1 MTKVKLVNKDTKR
14 TMEIKS
20 DVTEQQLI
28 ENCLNYYHS
37 EYDYK
42 IILLFYALTHRWNV
56 DKLTYYINLIEGK
69 GK

>member
-37 EYDYK
+37 GCDYK